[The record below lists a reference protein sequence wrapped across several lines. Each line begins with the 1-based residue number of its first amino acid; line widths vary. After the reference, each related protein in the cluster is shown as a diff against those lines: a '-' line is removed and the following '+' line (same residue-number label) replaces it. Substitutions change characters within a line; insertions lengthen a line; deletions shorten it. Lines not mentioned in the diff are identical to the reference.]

1 MDPLQHRPPA
11 SLSRRAFLSRQAGGL
26 GAIALA
32 HLLGREGRAGDFASP
47 AAAGL
52 GLPGAPHLAP
62 QAKNVIFMFMAGGPS
77 HLDLLDPKPQMQRWD
92 GTPPPEGM
100 VDPSIMAGAVMASP
114 QVFSPR
120 GRSGVEFSELL
131 PHTGA
136 LADEICV
143 VRSMHTDSG
152 NHDPAQL
159 LFNCGTQLFGHP
171 GLGAWVNY
179 GLGSLS
185 DDMPGYVVLN
195 SGNDVEARSTLAGNG
210 FLPSTYRGVTMRT
223 SEDPILFLKNPPGID
238 AAAQR
243 ARLDTLRDLNQL
255 HLESTGDAEIASR
268 IAAYEMAFR
277 MQAVAPELLDLSGE
291 SASTRE
297 LYGLDEEPTRSFGTN
312 CLLAR
317 RLVES
322 GVRFVQLFHS
332 TWDDHKE
339 IDKNLA
345 ENCLKTDRPAA
356 ALLSDLKQR
365 GLLDETLV
373 IWAGEFGRTP
383 MAEDHFD
390 AGRPVKPGEEG
401 RDHHP
406 FAFSMWM
413 AGGGVKGGH
422 VHGRT
427 DDFGYHVVEDPVHIH
442 DLHAT
447 ILHLLG
453 LDHERLTY
461 RHAGRDF
468 RLTDVAGKVVRGVL
482 A

>member
-1 MDPLQHRPPA
+1 MDPRQHRPPA
-11 SLSRRAFLSRQAGGL
+11 ALSRRSFLARQAGGI
-26 GAIALA
+26 GAVALA
-32 HLLGREGRAGDFASP
+32 QLLGREGLAGDL
-47 AAAGL
+47 AAGASARPL
-52 GLPGAPHLAP
+52 RPHLAP
-62 QAKNVIFMFMAGGPS
+62 RAKNVIFLFMAGGPS
-77 HLDLLDPKPQMQRWD
+77 HLDLLDPKPQMKRWD

-114 QVFSPR
+114 RVFTPR
-120 GRSGVEFSELL
+120 GRSGVEFSDFL

-159 LFNCGTQLFGHP
+159 LFNCGTQLFGRP
-171 GLGAWVNY
+171 GLGAWVDY

-195 SGNDVEARSTLAGNG
+195 SGNDVEARATLAGNG
-210 FLPSTYRGVTMRT
+210 FLPSTHRGVTLRT
-223 SEDPILFLKNPPGID
+223 AEDPILFLENPPGID

-243 ARLDTLRDLNQL
+243 ARLDTLGDLNRIR
-255 HLESTGDAEIASR
+255 LEATGDAEIASR

-277 MQAVAPELLDLSGE
+277 MQSTAPELLDLSGE
-291 SASTRE
+291 SAATRE
-297 LYGLDEEPTRSFGTN
+297 LYGIDEEPTRAFGTN

-317 RLVES
+317 RLVER
-322 GVRFVQLFHS
+322 GVRCVQLFHA
-332 TWDDHKE
+332 TWDDHKQL
-339 IDKNLA
+339 DKNLA

-356 ALLSDLKQR
+356 ALLTDLKRR

-373 IWAGEFGRTP
+373 VWAGEFGRTP

-390 AGRPVKPGEEG
+390 VGRPVKPGEEG

-468 RLTDVAGKVVRGVL
+468 RLTDVHGKVVRGVL
-482 A
+482 G